1 LECGVYILSERSDK
15 MAAKSTKLQSSLV
28 LKYQD
33 GVDDSGND
41 IIKSQRFSK
50 IKLTA
55 SDEEIY
61 NTALEVEKLIG
72 KPLGE
77 IIKVDENDIT
87 A

>member
-1 LECGVYILSERSDK
+1 